1 MWRGKAMVAKMIRP
15 VRARAVLLVV
25 GEEGMSTVE
34 YSIIEFYNR
43 PHATATTPTAT
54 PWLGGL

>member
-1 MWRGKAMVAKMIRP
+1 MSRSRARRETPSRVECGGGKAMVAKMIRP

-34 YSIIEFYNR
+34 
-43 PHATATTPTAT
+43 
-54 PWLGGL
+54 